1 MNDSLDSDISSL
13 STIKLPSLSN
23 NSGLLSS
30 QPQLESPSPPQIIE
44 SSKKKTKKNLVIK
57 VKKTTKKT
65 TKKKKLNINDNDNEK
80 KLINEIKTSEEIVL
94 KENEYN
100 YLYPDLNDPN
110 FNIKIAR
117 HKEFYDTKYDG
128 KVKPVEKES
137 EILCNA
143 DFELAPHQQFVRN
156 FMSFQ
161 TPYNSLL
168 LYHGLGTGK
177 TCSAITIAEEMRN
190 YLKQIGELQ
199 RILVVASPNVQEN
212 FKLQLFDE
220 RKLKLID
227 GQWNI
232 KACTGNKYLKEIN
245 PINMKGLTKQ
255 EVISSIKQIINN
267 SYLFLGYIEFANYI
281 FKKSKIAEGDKSKSS
296 IIKKKLE
303 KNFNNRLIIIDE
315 IHNIRMDDNN
325 KNKRVAV
332 ELLKLV
338 KNVSNLR
345 LLLLSATPMYNSY
358 KEIIWLI
365 NLMNINDNRA
375 TIEINDVFDKNGNFL
390 ISETGEEIG
399 KELLERKCRGY
410 VSFIRGENPYTFPYR
425 VWPKEFSPKNTFEY
439 NKYPRYQLNGREIL
453 EGLDVLSVYLNKLG
467 EIQNKGYNYLI
478 EELKNKKKDEKRK
491 NVLPDFDEIESF
503 GYTLLQKP
511 IEALNIVYPY
521 DDDKE
526 IEGSNIVG
534 KGGLNRMMKY
544 VETITPP
551 KKNNFEYRDEKKYG
565 RIFSYNEIGKYSS
578 KIKSIC
584 DNILNS
590 DGIILIY
597 SQYIDGGLVPVALAL
612 EELGLTREG
621 IGKSL
626 FKDKPKGIYNIKGK
640 YVMITGDKSLSPDN
654 LTEIKKATDENNV
667 NGDKI
672 KVILISQAGSEG
684 IDLKYVRQVHILEPW
699 YNMSRIEQIIGRAV
713 RTCSHKDLPFVK
725 RNVEIFLH
733 GSLMEEEDIEAADL
747 YVYRLAESKAISIG
761 HVTRLLKEVSVDC
774 LLNIGQ
780 NNFTREIMNQKVKQ
794 ELSNKNLIDY
804 EVGDK
809 PYTAIC
815 DYMSKC
821 SYTCNPNKEIKDED
835 VILDTFNESFILMNT
850 DKIIYKIK
858 KLMKDRFFYTKNE
871 IINLLNMNKSYPL
884 VQINAALTQLVSD
897 ESEYISDKFGRL
909 GKLINIDDLYVYQ
922 PIELNNKNTS
932 IYDKSTPIEYK
943 RINVNFKLPEKIVEN
958 IYEPPKITVNVEIN
972 EEVKKLINEITKK
985 YNTALQENTLQKKE
999 ENWYVYCSFVIK
1011 RLANQGVSMIVL
1023 KNMLINHILDE
1034 IMFDK
1039 MIILLNYLYNNTNNE
1054 FEENLK
1060 NVIESK
1066 ILTNKKTSGIILQNK
1081 DKPVLVI
1088 RNKTDDKYVWKI
1100 AEPENYIDLGENL
1113 KKIVNEFL
1121 PANKI
1126 NEYVG
1131 FITNFKN
1138 EYMIFKVKNMKKK
1151 RHKGARCDQSG
1162 RKEAVKVLND
1172 IANIDMS
1179 DTDITQKELCVL
1191 QELILRL
1198 YDLNKKNDKKWFLS
1212 PAEVSL
1218 INLEN
1223 INY

>member
-1 MNDSLDSDISSL
+1 M
-13 STIKLPSLSN
+13 
-23 NSGLLSS
+23 
-30 QPQLESPSPPQIIE
+30 
-44 SSKKKTKKNLVIK
+44 
-57 VKKTTKKT
+57 
-65 TKKKKLNINDNDNEK
+65 
-80 KLINEIKTSEEIVL
+80 L

-478 EELKNKKKDEKRK
+478 EELKNKKKR
-491 NVLPDFDEIESF
+491 
-503 GYTLLQKP
+503 
-511 IEALNIVYPY
+511 
-521 DDDKE
+521 
-526 IEGSNIVG
+526 
-534 KGGLNRMMKY
+534 
-544 VETITPP
+544 
-551 KKNNFEYRDEKKYG
+551 
-565 RIFSYNEIGKYSS
+565 
-578 KIKSIC
+578 
-584 DNILNS
+584 
-590 DGIILIY
+590 
-597 SQYIDGGLVPVALAL
+597 
-612 EELGLTREG
+612 
-621 IGKSL
+621 
-626 FKDKPKGIYNIKGK
+626 
-640 YVMITGDKSLSPDN
+640 
-654 LTEIKKATDENNV
+654 
-667 NGDKI
+667 
-672 KVILISQAGSEG
+672 
-684 IDLKYVRQVHILEPW
+684 
-699 YNMSRIEQIIGRAV
+699 
-713 RTCSHKDLPFVK
+713 
-725 RNVEIFLH
+725 
-733 GSLMEEEDIEAADL
+733 
-747 YVYRLAESKAISIG
+747 
-761 HVTRLLKEVSVDC
+761 
-774 LLNIGQ
+774 
-780 NNFTREIMNQKVKQ
+780 
-794 ELSNKNLIDY
+794 
-804 EVGDK
+804 
-809 PYTAIC
+809 
-815 DYMSKC
+815 
-821 SYTCNPNKEIKDED
+821 
-835 VILDTFNESFILMNT
+835 
-850 DKIIYKIK
+850 
-858 KLMKDRFFYTKNE
+858 
-871 IINLLNMNKSYPL
+871 
-884 VQINAALTQLVSD
+884 
-897 ESEYISDKFGRL
+897 
-909 GKLINIDDLYVYQ
+909 
-922 PIELNNKNTS
+922 
-932 IYDKSTPIEYK
+932 
-943 RINVNFKLPEKIVEN
+943 
-958 IYEPPKITVNVEIN
+958 
-972 EEVKKLINEITKK
+972 
-985 YNTALQENTLQKKE
+985 
-999 ENWYVYCSFVIK
+999 
-1011 RLANQGVSMIVL
+1011 
-1023 KNMLINHILDE
+1023 
-1034 IMFDK
+1034 
-1039 MIILLNYLYNNTNNE
+1039 
-1054 FEENLK
+1054 
-1060 NVIESK
+1060 
-1066 ILTNKKTSGIILQNK
+1066 
-1081 DKPVLVI
+1081 
-1088 RNKTDDKYVWKI
+1088 
-1100 AEPENYIDLGENL
+1100 
-1113 KKIVNEFL
+1113 
-1121 PANKI
+1121 
-1126 NEYVG
+1126 
-1131 FITNFKN
+1131 
-1138 EYMIFKVKNMKKK
+1138 
-1151 RHKGARCDQSG
+1151 
-1162 RKEAVKVLND
+1162 
-1172 IANIDMS
+1172 
-1179 DTDITQKELCVL
+1179 
-1191 QELILRL
+1191 
-1198 YDLNKKNDKKWFLS
+1198 
-1212 PAEVSL
+1212 
-1218 INLEN
+1218 
-1223 INY
+1223 